1 MATYTIIRFVFCD
14 QTGSN
19 LKSYNCACSIFTVVT
34 GTQLMEK
41 VLLKIA
47 KQWIAGNT
55 IDDALASAKNAYQSG
70 RHAII
75 NKLGEYH
82 TSKKQ
87 INSTIDEYQRI
98 VNSFRRW
105 KIRGAISVKPTQ
117 IGLTISQKEC
127 YRNFEKIIQEAR
139 NAHVFV
145 WLDMESTEHTD
156 ETIEIYN
163 AFFSKYERLG
173 IALQANLKRT
183 EDDLIDLLRIG
194 AKIRLVKGA
203 YRENASISFKSKE
216 DVDKNYVKLMR
227 MLFKKGNEFAIAS
240 HDGKIIK
247 KAENMSKKYP
257 KKFEFQMLKGIR
269 DELKPKLIKKK
280 FVVSDYIPYGV
291 NWLPYSFRRIKE
303 RKRNIL
309 LLGSSFIQS
318 QRV

>member
-1 MATYTIIRFVFCD
+1 M
-14 QTGSN
+14 
-19 LKSYNCACSIFTVVT
+19 VT

-41 VLLKIA
+41 VLFKIA

-55 IDDALASAKNAYQSG
+55 IDDALTSAKNAYQSG
-70 RHAII
+70 RHAIV

-87 INSTIDEYQRI
+87 ITITVNEYQKI
-98 VNSFRRW
+98 INSFRKW
-105 KIRGAISVKPTQ
+105 KIRGDVSVKPTQ
-117 IGLTISQKEC
+117 IGLSISQKEC
-127 YRNFEKIIQEAR
+127 YRNFEKIILNAR

-145 WLDMESTEHTD
+145 WLDMESSEHTD

-163 AFFSKYERLG
+163 KFFSKYERLG

-203 YRENASISFKSKE
+203 YIEKASISFKSKE
-216 DVDKNYVKLMR
+216 DVDKNFVKLMKI
-227 MLFKKGNEFAIAS
+227 LFKKGNEFGIAS

-247 KAENMSKKYP
+247 KAENLSKKYP

-291 NWLPYSFRRIKE
+291 NWLPYSIRRIKE

-309 LLGSSFIQS
+309 LLGSSLIQS

>member
-1 MATYTIIRFVFCD
+1 M
-14 QTGSN
+14 
-19 LKSYNCACSIFTVVT
+19 VT

-41 VLLKIA
+41 VLFKIA

-55 IDDALASAKNAYQSG
+55 IDDALISAKNAYQSG
-70 RHAII
+70 RHAIV

-87 INSTIDEYQRI
+87 IASTIDEYQRI

-127 YRNFEKIIQEAR
+127 YRNFEKIIQKAR

-183 EDDLIDLLRIG
+183 EDDLTDLLRIG

-227 MLFKKGNEFAIAS
+227 ILFKKGNEFAIAS
-240 HDGKIIK
+240 HDGKIIQ
-247 KAENMSKKYP
+247 KAENLSKKYP

-309 LLGSSFIQS
+309 LLGSSLIQS

>member
-1 MATYTIIRFVFCD
+1 MV
-14 QTGSN
+14 S
-19 LKSYNCACSIFTVVT
+19 

-41 VLLKIA
+41 VLFKIA

-55 IDDALASAKNAYQSG
+55 IDDALTSAKNAYQSG
-70 RHAII
+70 RHAIV

-87 INSTIDEYQRI
+87 ITTTVNEYQKI
-98 VNSFRRW
+98 INSFRKW
-105 KIRGAISVKPTQ
+105 KIRGAVSVKPTQ
-117 IGLTISQKEC
+117 IGLSISQKEC
-127 YRNFEKIIQEAR
+127 YRNFEKIILNAR

-145 WLDMESTEHTD
+145 WLDMESSEHTD

-163 AFFSKYERLG
+163 KFFSKYERLG

-203 YRENASISFKSKE
+203 YREKASISFKSKE
-216 DVDKNYVKLMR
+216 DVDKNFVKLMKI
-227 MLFKKGNEFAIAS
+227 LFKKGNEFGIAS

-247 KAENMSKKYP
+247 KAENLSKKYP

-291 NWLPYSFRRIKE
+291 NWLPYSIRRIKE

-309 LLGSSFIQS
+309 LLGSSLIQS

>member
-1 MATYTIIRFVFCD
+1 
-14 QTGSN
+14 
-19 LKSYNCACSIFTVVT
+19 
-34 GTQLMEK
+34 MEK
-41 VLLKIA
+41 VLFKIA

-55 IDDALASAKNAYQSG
+55 MDDALISAKTAYKFG

-75 NKLGEYH
+75 NKLGEYN

-87 INSTIDEYQRI
+87 IASTIEEYQKI
-98 VNSFRRW
+98 VNSFRKW
-105 KIRGAISVKPTQ
+105 NIRGAISVKPTQ
-117 IGLTISQKEC
+117 IGLSISQKEC
-127 YRNFEKIIQEAR
+127 YRNFETIIQNAR

-145 WLDMESTEHTD
+145 WLDMESSEHTD

-163 AFFSKYERLG
+163 SFFSKYERLG

-183 EDDLIDLLRIG
+183 EDDLNNLLQIG

-203 YRENASISFKSKE
+203 YKERKRISFISKE
-216 DVDKNYVKLMR
+216 DVDKNYVKLMKV
-227 MLFKKGNEFAIAS
+227 LFKNGNEFAIAT
-240 HDGKIIK
+240 HDGRIIQE
-247 KAENMSKKYP
+247 AENLSEKYP

-269 DELKPKLIKKK
+269 DELKPKLIKKR
-280 FVVSDYIPYGV
+280 FAVSDYIPYGV

-309 LLGSSFIQS
+309 LLGSSLIQS